1 MYQGV
6 VAVQIVEGVEAE
18 AAVDEEY
25 LVLWEE
31 DQEEEVEVEAEAM
44 KLPNLNLE
52 ALEALEVEEVK
63 AEMQVY
69 QKH

>member
-6 VAVQIVEGVEAE
+6 VAEQIAEEVEVG
-18 AAVDEEY
+18 AVPDEEQ

-31 DQEEEVEVEAEAM
+31 DQEEVEEEAEAM

-52 ALEALEVEEVK
+52 AWEVEEAK

>member
-1 MYQGV
+1 M
-6 VAVQIVEGVEAE
+6 QIVEGVEAE
-18 AAVDEEY
+18 AAADEEY